1 MRFTDIF
8 INRPV
13 LATVVSLVILLLGAR
28 AFTEL
33 TVRQYPEMQNAQ
45 INVTI
50 AYPGAGA
57 SLVEGFITTPVE
69 REIAAVDGIEYLVS
83 NTGQGA
89 TQITANLRLDK
100 NPNEAMTEISAK
112 VNKLRNEFPEGSED
126 PVIAIAEAGGTAAMY
141 LSFFSEVLNESQ
153 ITDYLTRIVEPQ
165 LATLNGVERA
175 RIIGARTFAMRVWLK
190 PDRLVGHNITAS
202 EVIERLRAQNVL
214 SAVGE
219 TRGNYVKIAV
229 RANTDLNTPEQFRQL
244 VVKSEGNS
252 IVRLAD
258 VADVV
263 LGAENYDQSAGW
275 NGSPAIFIAIYGRPD
290 ANILDVIDQVRE
302 VWPGIV
308 SALPEGLNGAV
319 GYDATDFVRQAIN
332 EVEVTLLEAVAIVV
346 VVIFLFLGSVR
357 SSLIPAVTVPL
368 SLVGALFLMM
378 LMGFSI
384 NLLTLLAMVLA
395 IGMVVDDAIIVLEN
409 VHRHI
414 EEGMQPHDAAIK
426 GARELVGPIIA
437 MTITLMAVY
446 APIGFLTGITGKLFS
461 EFAFTLAGA
470 VLISGIVALTLTPM
484 MCARI
489 LQDSSHNSRLAIW
502 LDKKFDSW
510 KDAYQRRL
518 HSALDTVHVI
528 GLFGLIVLV
537 SCYFL
542 FIGTPA
548 ELAPGEDRGFAIAIN
563 EIDGFASQEY
573 LQEVSSQAHKVAL
586 AHEEISHMF
595 TFSND
600 DGGSTNRS
608 FMGMITVPWTER
620 DKTTETIVNELAPA
634 MKNISGLRSTVIQ
647 PPPLPTPGQGYPVE
661 FVIKGTTDP
670 ATMADISNE
679 IIGRA
684 MATKKFIFLVP
695 TLRIDRPEALIEI
708 DRDKAALLGVDMNSL
723 SADLSALLS
732 GASVNRFS
740 YNDRSYKVIA
750 KVKREDR
757 LNPQQLAGYYTRAAN
772 GDQIPISTL
781 VKITERI
788 VPRTLEHMQ
797 QLPANKLVG
806 VPRPGVPQGE
816 ALDVLD
822 TIAAEVLPA
831 GFQVDYAGPSRQ
843 FKQEGSALI
852 ITFFFAL
859 IIIYLVLAAQ
869 FESFT
874 DPIIMLVT
882 VPMSIC
888 GALLVLNILGIT
900 NGMGVSNFPGMTMNI
915 YTQVGLVTLIGVISK
930 HGILIVEFANK
941 LQESGMPKRQA
952 IEEAAAIRMRPILM
966 TTAALVIAMV
976 PLLISS
982 GPGSSARFAMGVV
995 IAAGMTI
1002 GTLFTL
1008 YIVPAMYIYI
1018 GRDYAKG
1025 KRASDAV
1032 AVSQES

>member
-1 MRFTDIF
+1 MKFTDIF

-28 AFTEL
+28 AFSEL
-33 TVRQYPEMQNAQ
+33 TVRQYPELQNAQ

-50 AYPGAGA
+50 AYPGAGPA
-57 SLVEGFITTPVE
+57 LVEGFITTPVE

-100 NPNEAMTEISAK
+100 DPNEAMTEISAK

-126 PVIAIAEAGGTAAMY
+126 PVIEIAEAGGTAAMY
-141 LSFFSEVLNESQ
+141 LSFFSLALNESQ

-175 RIIGARTFAMRVWLK
+175 RIIGARTFSMRVWLK
-190 PDRLVGHNITAS
+190 PDRLVAHNLTAG
-202 EVIERLRAQNVL
+202 EVTERLRAQNVL

-219 TRGNYVKIAV
+219 TRGNYVKIGI
-229 RANTDLNTPEQFRQL
+229 RANTDLNTPDQFRQL
-244 VVKSEGNS
+244 VVKTDGDSV
-252 IVRLAD
+252 VRLAD

-263 LGAENYDQSAGW
+263 LGAENYDQTAGW
-275 NGSPAIFIAIYGRPD
+275 NGDPAIFIAIYGRPD

-308 SALPEGLNGAV
+308 SALPEGLEAAI
-319 GYDATDFVRQAIN
+319 GYDATNFVREAIG
-332 EVEVTLLEAVAIVV
+332 EVETTLLEAVFIVIA
-346 VVIFLFLGSVR
+346 VIFLFLGSVR
-357 SSLIPAVTVPL
+357 SSFIPAVTVPL
-368 SLVGALFLMM
+368 SLVGAMFFML

-409 VHRHI
+409 IHRHI
-414 EEGMQPHDAAIK
+414 EEGMAPHDAAIQ
-426 GARELVGPIIA
+426 GARELVGPVIA
-437 MTITLMAVY
+437 MTITLIAVY
-446 APIGFLTGITGKLFS
+446 APIGFLSGITGKLFS

-489 LQDSSHNSRLAIW
+489 LQPAGNEGKLTQW
-502 LDKKFDSW
+502 LDHKFEGW
-510 KDAYQRRL
+510 KNAYQRRL
-518 HSALDTVHVI
+518 HGALDTVHVI
-528 GLFGLIVLV
+528 GVFGVIVLV

-542 FIGTPA
+542 FVSTPG

-620 DKTTETIVNELAPA
+620 DKTTEAIVNELAPA
-634 MKNISGLRSTVIQ
+634 MGNIPGLRSTVIQ

-670 ATMADISNE
+670 ATMSDIGNE

-695 TLRIDRPEALIEI
+695 TLRIDRPEAVIEI
-708 DRDKAALLGVDMNSL
+708 DRDKAALLGVDMGRL
-723 SADLSALLS
+723 SSDLSALLA
-732 GASVNRFS
+732 GATVNRFS
-740 YNDRSYKVIA
+740 YNERSYKVIA
-750 KVKREDR
+750 QVKREGR
-757 LNPQQLAGYYTRAAN
+757 LNPQQLDGFYTRAAN

-781 VKITERI
+781 VTITEHI

-797 QLPANKLVG
+797 QLPSNKLVG
-806 VPRPGVPQGE
+806 VPRPGIPQGE

-822 TIAAEVLPA
+822 SIAAEVLPA

-843 FKQEGSALI
+843 YKQEGSALI
-852 ITFFFAL
+852 VTFFFAL
-859 IIIYLVLAAQ
+859 VIIYLVLAAQ
-869 FESFT
+869 FESFR

-888 GALLVLNILGIT
+888 GALLVLNILNIT
-900 NGMGVSNFPGMTMNI
+900 NGMGLSNFPGMTLNI

-941 LQESGMPKRQA
+941 LQQTGLSKREA

-976 PLLISS
+976 PLLLSS
-982 GPGSSARFAMGVV
+982 GPGSSARFAIGVV

-1008 YIVPAMYIYI
+1008 YVVPAMYLYI
-1018 GRDYAKG
+1018 GRDYQVQATAA
-1025 KRASDAV
+1025 RVEAV
-1032 AVSQES
+1032 